1 MSICSIS
8 VTRPVLS
15 VVMMLI
21 VIVFG
26 LIGLNRMPVR
36 EFPDIDV
43 PMISITTGYDGASA
57 SVVETKI
64 TQILEGTVAGIEGL
78 DSIESQSRDGRS
90 RITLEFSVARDI
102 DAAANDV
109 RDRVSRTLNRLPDEA
124 DSPVIAKY
132 DSSGSPVMIFSVTS
146 SSMTRMELTDYVDR
160 YLLDRVSVIEGVANA
175 SILGAQE
182 QSIRIWLKRTA
193 MAARGITVGDI
204 EATLRSENVEN
215 PGGRIESF
223 EREFVVRLNRQ
234 YHTTEDFRNMVLKRS
249 TDGNYIRLGDVAD
262 VVLGPR
268 NTRQLFVTNKQPMI
282 GIGVYKQSTANT
294 LTVSSGARALIK
306 ELQKTLPE
314 GMELRILRDESKFIN
329 ASIDEVSQSLMI
341 SAVLVLLIIF
351 LFLGSFR
358 AALIPALTV
367 PISLIGAFIVLYV
380 LGYSVNILTL
390 LALVLAIG
398 MVVDDTIVV
407 LENIHRRIAEGEHPL
422 LAAVRGSDQVVFA
435 VLATTCVLVAVFM
448 PISLW
453 AGKTGRLFTEFAV
466 AMTAAVC
473 FSSFAALA
481 FTPMLCSKLLTQ
493 KESSFLGRIID
504 LCIKKGENIY
514 ERILRA
520 AARIPILVACIFL
533 AICILMAWGW
543 NRLPAE
549 YEPQEDRGMVNIRM
563 QAPEGTNFYTMN
575 DASMEMMNV
584 VYPVI
589 ESGEGLTLMVIVPQF
604 GDSQGAANTGFAMLE
619 LEEWS
624 KRQRTSQQIT
634 AELRKK
640 LAEIPTLKIQPFLP
654 GGIASR
660 GNPVQFV
667 IGGPEY
673 AELVRWRDIILE
685 KAKTYPGLIDVDYD
699 YKETTPQLRV
709 EVDRE
714 RANELGIQANI
725 IGTTLETMLGSKQV
739 TTFVDRGQE
748 YDVVLQ
754 ADRFSRAT
762 PSDLSNIYVR
772 SSTSAKLVP
781 LDNLVKIKEMGDAG
795 RLSRYNRVRAITITG
810 NVASGYALSDVLTFL
825 EQTTRENL
833 PEYAQVAYKGQSK
846 ELKDTTGSMLF
857 IFGLA
862 LLISFLVLSAQFE
875 SFISPLIVMMTVP
888 LGMIGAV
895 TALNLLGM
903 TMNIYTQIGI
913 IMLIGL
919 AAKNGILIVEFA
931 NQLRDSGHEFQE
943 AVFMAA
949 KLRLRPILMTGIS
962 TVVGAIPLLMATGAG
977 AVSRRCLG
985 AVVFY
990 GGTSACFLTLF
1001 VVPIA
1006 YLFLARWEKSPLALQ
1021 KQLKNLNDK
1030 DPVSIE

>member
-1 MSICSIS
+1 
-8 VTRPVLS
+8 
-15 VVMMLI
+15 
-21 VIVFG
+21 
-26 LIGLNRMPVR
+26 
-36 EFPDIDV
+36 
-43 PMISITTGYDGASA
+43 
-57 SVVETKI
+57 
-64 TQILEGTVAGIEGL
+64 
-78 DSIESQSRDGRS
+78 
-90 RITLEFSVARDI
+90 
-102 DAAANDV
+102 
-109 RDRVSRTLNRLPDEA
+109 
-124 DSPVIAKY
+124 
-132 DSSGSPVMIFSVTS
+132 
-146 SSMTRMELTDYVDR
+146 
-160 YLLDRVSVIEGVANA
+160 
-175 SILGAQE
+175 
-182 QSIRIWLKRTA
+182 
-193 MAARGITVGDI
+193 
-204 EATLRSENVEN
+204 
-215 PGGRIESF
+215 
-223 EREFVVRLNRQ
+223 
-234 YHTTEDFRNMVLKRS
+234 
-249 TDGNYIRLGDVAD
+249 
-262 VVLGPR
+262 
-268 NTRQLFVTNKQPMI
+268 
-282 GIGVYKQSTANT
+282 
-294 LTVSSGARALIK
+294 
-306 ELQKTLPE
+306 
-314 GMELRILRDESKFIN
+314 
-329 ASIDEVSQSLMI
+329 
-341 SAVLVLLIIF
+341 
-351 LFLGSFR
+351 
-358 AALIPALTV
+358 
-367 PISLIGAFIVLYV
+367 
-380 LGYSVNILTL
+380 
-390 LALVLAIG
+390 
-398 MVVDDTIVV
+398 
-407 LENIHRRIAEGEHPL
+407 
-422 LAAVRGSDQVVFA
+422 
-435 VLATTCVLVAVFM
+435 
-448 PISLW
+448 
-453 AGKTGRLFTEFAV
+453 
-466 AMTAAVC
+466 
-473 FSSFAALA
+473 
-481 FTPMLCSKLLTQ
+481 
-493 KESSFLGRIID
+493 
-504 LCIKKGENIY
+504 
-514 ERILRA
+514 
-520 AARIPILVACIFL
+520 
-533 AICILMAWGW
+533 
-543 NRLPAE
+543 
-549 YEPQEDRGMVNIRM
+549 
-563 QAPEGTNFYTMN
+563 
-575 DASMEMMNV
+575 
-584 VYPVI
+584 
-589 ESGEGLTLMVIVPQF
+589 MVIVPQF

-714 RANELGIQANI
+714 RANELGIQANV

>member
-8 VTRPVLS
+8 VVRPVLS
-15 VVMMLI
+15 VVMMLLI
-21 VIVFG
+21 IVFG

-43 PMISITTGYDGASA
+43 PMISISTNYDGASA

-64 TQILEGTVAGIEGL
+64 TQIIEGAVAGIEGL

-90 RITLEFSVARDI
+90 RITLEFSVTRDI

-109 RDRVSRTLNRLPDEA
+109 RDRVSRVLYRLPDEA
-124 DSPVIAKY
+124 DSPVSAKY
-132 DSSGSPVMIFSVTS
+132 DSSGSPVMILSVTS

-182 QSIRIWLKRTA
+182 QSMRIWLKRTA

-204 EATLRSENVEN
+204 ENTLKSENVEN

-234 YHTTEDFRNMVLKRS
+234 YHTAEDFRAMVLKRS
-249 TDGNYIRLGDVAD
+249 DDGNYIRLGDVAD

-282 GIGVYKQSTANT
+282 GIGIYKQSTANT
-294 LTVSSGARALIK
+294 LTVSSGAQALLQ

-314 GMELRILRDESKFIN
+314 GMELRTLRDESKFIN
-329 ASIDEVSQSLMI
+329 ASIDEVNQSLMI
-341 SAVLVLLIIF
+341 SAGLVLLIIF

-358 AALIPALTV
+358 ASLIPALTV
-367 PISLIGAFIVLYV
+367 PISLIGAFVVLYMF
-380 LGYSVNILTL
+380 GYSINILTL

-422 LAAVRGSDQVVFA
+422 LAAVRGADQVVFA
-435 VLATTCVLVAVFM
+435 VLATTFVLMAVFM
-448 PISLW
+448 PICLW
-453 AGKTGRLFTEFAV
+453 TGTTGRLFTEFAV

-473 FSSFAALA
+473 FSSFVALA
-481 FTPMLCSKLLTQ
+481 FTPMLCSKLLTN
-493 KESSFLGRIID
+493 KKSSFLGRIID
-504 LCIKKGENIY
+504 SSMKKCENVY
-514 ERILRA
+514 EHLLRA
-520 AARIPILVACIFL
+520 TARIPILIACIFF
-533 AICILMAWGW
+533 AICVLMIWGW

-575 DASMEMMNV
+575 DASMEMMNI
-584 VYPVI
+584 VYPII
-589 ESGEGLTLMVIVPQF
+589 ESGEGTTLMVVVPQF

-634 AELRKK
+634 AELRTK
-640 LAEIPTLKIQPFLP
+640 LAKIPTLKLQPFLP
-654 GGIASR
+654 SGIASR

-667 IGGPEY
+667 IGGPDY
-673 AELVRWRDIILE
+673 TELVRWRDILLE
-685 KAKTYPGLIDVDYD
+685 KAKAYPGLVDVDYD

-714 RANELGIQANI
+714 RANELGIQANV

-772 SSTSAKLVP
+772 SSTSEKLVP

-810 NVASGYALSDVLTFL
+810 NVAPGYALSDVLTFL
-825 EQTTRENL
+825 ETTTHENL

-846 ELKDTTGSMLF
+846 ELKQTSGSMLF

-862 LLISFLVLSAQFE
+862 LLVSFLVLAAQFE
-875 SFISPLIVMMTVP
+875 SFISPLIVMTTVP

-962 TVVGAIPLLMATGAG
+962 TVVGAIPLLMASGAG

-1001 VVPIA
+1001 VVPIT
-1006 YLFLARWEKSPLALQ
+1006 YLFLARREKSPMALH
-1021 KQLKNLNDK
+1021 KKLIKLDK
-1030 DPVSIE
+1030 ENPISIE